1 MTGFRQLVPLV
12 LVLAFAALPLAGC
25 GKKGAPAV
33 PNGEVS
39 TYPHAYPVG
48 AKEQN
53 STSSV
58 PGGAIPEQPPVNP
71 TMPAV
76 IPTTPDVPQPAADQ
90 NAKPDK

>member
-1 MTGFRQLVPLV
+1 MTRCRRLVPLV
-12 LVLAFAALPLAGC
+12 LVLACAALPLAGC

-48 AKEQN
+48 AKDQN

-58 PGGAIPEQPPVNP
+58 PGGAAPEQPPITP
-71 TMPAV
+71 TMPDA
-76 IPTTPDVPQPAADQ
+76 TQPAAIQ
-90 NAKPDK
+90 YAKPNK